1 MINLFLNFLKISSHL
16 KVKHLIHTGVYIM
29 SQINMSLKCYYNDHN
44 ESQSLSLLRIYQKF
58 KKNLQ
63 HQRNSLLITIK
74 KLPATSLAG
83 EQQRLSQT
91 ILLIKIT

>member
-16 KVKHLIHTGVYIM
+16 KIKHLIHTGVYIM

-58 KKNLQ
+58 KMNLQ
-63 HQRNSLLITIK
+63 HQRNSLIKIK
-74 KLPATSLAG
+74 KLPAISLAD